1 MICCC
6 RTGVAA
12 LLAMGVAG
20 ATVLTEGVD
29 AGGAGDGVAVA
40 VAAAGVADDD
50 EVGEVD
56 VAAVDGVDGKTALE
70 MFDGN

>member
-6 RTGVAA
+6 RTGVVA

-20 ATVLTEGVD
+20 ATALTEGV
-29 AGGAGDGVAVA
+29 ATGVAGDDVV
-40 VAAAGVADDD
+40 VAAAGVADADAA
-50 EVGEVD
+50 GEVE

>member
-12 LLAMGVAG
+12 LLATGVAG
-20 ATVLTEGVD
+20 ATVLTEGVA
-29 AGGAGDGVAVA
+29 AGVAGDDVA
-40 VAAAGVADDD
+40 VAAAGVADADV
-50 EVGEVD
+50 VGEVE